1 MTLIDVMVSVR
12 HGESA
17 DINRERKGTAGCP
30 RGSLSIPILACKCE
44 VKQVYATGGHFWTYP
59 ARGALKGTCG
69 PGCYSGTK
77 TIYPT

>member
-44 VKQVYATGGHFWTYP
+44 VKQVYATGGHF
-59 ARGALKGTCG
+59 
-69 PGCYSGTK
+69 
-77 TIYPT
+77 